1 MSDEKT
7 RILTMLSEGKVSVE
21 EAEKL
26 LKAVET
32 SVVEQD
38 NTQRSSEKKLPK
50 FIRVQVDSSDGDKV
64 NVKVPIQILRSG
76 VRLASL
82 LPAEAQGSI
91 NNTMNGIDLSKI
103 GPENIDQ
110 FIESLADFTVD
121 VDGPDKVKIFCE

>member
-38 NTQRSSEKKLPK
+38 NTQRPSSKILPK
-50 FIRVQVDSSDGDKV
+50 FIRVQVDSSGGDKV

-110 FIESLADFTVD
+110 FIESLADFTID
-121 VDGPDKVKIFCE
+121 VDGSDKVKIFCE